1 MLGSPV
7 TIASGYF
14 GWLKVSH
21 VSWDNRGCK
30 RVVERIYSIREF
42 FYTRIF
48 IKRDRIICIYRQMY
62 IYIYGDNIYMYIYI
76 NTTHTERACD
86 THDRWTKYKK
96 T

>member
-7 TIASGYF
+7 TIASGCF
-14 GWLKVSH
+14 GWLWVSH

-48 IKRDRIICIYRQMY
+48 IKKDRIICIYRQMY
-62 IYIYGDNIYMYIYI
+62 IYMEIIYIYMYI
-76 NTTHTERACD
+76 
-86 THDRWTKYKK
+86 
-96 T
+96 